1 MPERR
6 GMGLRGRLTLFF
18 VAITVIPVMVA
29 ALIVQ
34 SELDSRLRAR
44 VETQLVTV
52 TKAAASLAAGDRARA
67 GDLASD
73 LAMSLA
79 LDPAGLTLG
88 EPGSSEVVDDFL
100 AARAEPGRP
109 MRADAVVVLGP
120 DGGLLAHRGEDA
132 VLADGTQ
139 LGSAEVV
146 EAVATGRPLRGALLE
161 VRELVGTAPAPL
173 GWLVVVLWTDE
184 QFLNQLAVS
193 GPAALVSERTVLAVQ
208 GTSAEG
214 VPTERAQPGSPVARE
229 TRDDEELLVTSEALV
244 PEGAADAPLDLLIWV
259 DGPNQPS
266 PLVAALPIVLPS
278 LVLAAAVGYFLA
290 TSLVA
295 PIQRAAEVAR
305 AVAAG
310 ELNQRLEP
318 SGGREVRDLTHAL
331 NQMSTELARRMTE
344 LQEREQQLRANLSR
358 LGETLSSSLDANRT
372 LSVVVDTARDTLRAD
387 RALLAVFTPERD
399 ALFTKVGRGLDGPGP
414 RLRLGEGLIGG
425 VARRGLA
432 VLVPG
437 SAEVPEHAPG
447 EPRGR
452 SQLAVPMIVRGRV
465 LGVLSLLRDSEPFTE
480 DDLETLRSFAT
491 QAAVA
496 IENVLLHQEAQ
507 RLSVTDPLTGLWN
520 FRYFQLQAN
529 REAEAAARSGR
540 PLSLIVVDIDRFK
553 QVNDRY
559 GHQVGDE
566 VLIEVAARL
575 RDSTRVPDIVARYGG
590 EEFVVLLPDTDLEG
604 ATATAERI
612 HAGVGQTPVGPGASP
627 LVPGDPST
635 RVPAPPGRKQV
646 SFPPLHVTCSVGVA
660 TLPDSGGTVAG
671 LLQAADAAMYQAKQH
686 GRDRVVVADA

>member
-6 GMGLRGRLTLFF
+6 GVGLRGRLTLFF
-18 VAITVIPVMVA
+18 VAITVIPVLVA
-29 ALIVQ
+29 AVIVQ
-34 SELDSRLRAR
+34 SEVDSRLRAQYESELTSVR
-44 VETQLVTV
+44 N
-52 TKAAASLAAGDRARA
+52 AAWSLAAAARERA
-67 GDLASD
+67 GDLAFD
-73 LAMSLA
+73 LATSLA
-79 LDPAGLTLG
+79 LDPAAPMLG
-88 EPGSSEVVDDFL
+88 QPGSAVVVDDFL
-100 AARAEPGRP
+100 ARRAEPGLP

-120 DGGLLAHRGEDA
+120 DGSLLAERGEGAVFTDGSQLDA
-132 VLADGTQ
+132 SDVA
-139 LGSAEVV
+139 A
-146 EAVATGRPLRGALLE
+146 AVAEGRPLPGALLNI
-161 VRELVGTAPAPL
+161 RELVGNGPAPL
-173 GWLVVVLWTDE
+173 GWVVTVLWADT
-184 QFLNQLAVS
+184 QLLES
-193 GPAALVSERTVLAVQ
+193 LGLTSEAALVSGGTVYAVL
-208 GTSAEG
+208 GASIED
-214 VPTERAQPGSPVARE
+214 VPTERSGGGSTVVRE
-229 TRDDEELLVTSEALV
+229 TRGEQEYLVASRELV
-244 PEGAADAPLDLLIWV
+244 PVGSADAPLELLIWRKR
-259 DGPNQPS
+259 DSQDS
-266 PLVAALPIVLPS
+266 PVMAALPIVLPT
-278 LVLAAAVGYFLA
+278 LILAAAVGYLLA
-290 TSLVA
+290 ASIATPV
-295 PIQRAAEVAR
+295 QRAAAVAR

-310 ELNQRLEP
+310 ELGQRLEP
-318 SGGREVRDLTHAL
+318 AGGREVRDLSNAL
-331 NQMSTELARRMTE
+331 NQMSAELALRLNE

-387 RALLAVFTPERD
+387 RALLAMFTPERD

-425 VARRGLA
+425 VAQRGLA

-437 SAEVPEHAPG
+437 TPDAPQRVPG
-447 EPRGR
+447 EPSGH

-465 LGVLSLLRDSEPFTE
+465 LGVLSLLRDDEPFSE

-496 IENVLLHQEAQ
+496 LENVLLHQEAQ

-529 REAEAAARSGR
+529 RELEASARSGR

-575 RDSTRVPDIVARYGG
+575 RESTRAPDIVARYGG

-604 ATATAERI
+604 ATTTAQRI
-612 HAGVGQTPVGPGASP
+612 HAAVGGEPVTPPQAGSAEGARAGRAPTPVH
-627 LVPGDPST
+627 
-635 RVPAPPGRKQV
+635 RQV
-646 SFPPLHVTCSVGVA
+646 TFPPLQVTCSVGVA

-671 LLQAADAAMYQAKQH
+671 LLQAADSAMYQAKQR